1 MPMKLKCNKTDSF
14 FSIDFSDWNIL
25 TGEDVKTIANNAP
38 TTIEDLKAL
47 GILGEKKLEEYGSR
61 IVKPIKLFVEKEGLE
76 DQLQRQRRN
85 AGMSSGKNSSR
96 NKTSEEVIEIADDD
110 DEFETGIDYSAID
123 LQY

>member
-1 MPMKLKCNKTDSF
+1 MKLKCNKTDSF